1 MFHGGQGLRSGFY
14 FVGCFLSLEYYKSWN
29 EGQDIPSKSV
39 FWRLDCNFIL
49 IQKKIGV
56 ENTDRRETK
65 KTKPFSGEGLFTW
78 FFLHLKFSVC
88 MGV

>member
-1 MFHGGQGLRSGFY
+1 MVFILLI
-14 FVGCFLSLEYYKSWN
+14 VFLSLEYYKSWN

-56 ENTDRRETK
+56 ETTDRRETK
-65 KTKPFSGEGLFTW
+65 KKSLSLVRGFLPG